1 MAAMMACRT
10 APMPLTMAIRQAPMV
25 CRMDSS
31 CLVLL
36 VGRGRGG
43 GRWGQG
49 DRGGG
54 ERGNGEGLTHETT
67 APIVSVVCASAS
79 RDEGLESGSRA
90 WVGVGV
96 GVGFGCGCGCGCGCG
111 GRGDFGAV
119 EA

>member
-1 MAAMMACRT
+1 MQDGFELFGVVSGERT
-10 APMPLTMAIRQAPMV
+10 
-25 CRMDSS
+25 
-31 CLVLL
+31 
-36 VGRGRGG
+36 GG
-43 GRWGQG
+43 EEDG
-49 DRGGG
+49 DRVTGGGG

-96 GVGFGCGCGCGCGCG
+96 GVGFGCGCGCGCG